1 MRSIPFNTVKKK
13 MKAAIMEAA
22 FVAGD
27 DLMASFR
34 RALEKEESP
43 LGKETLNQL
52 IENAEI
58 ARKERIPLCQDTG
71 LAVFFVEMGDQVK
84 IKGGTLPDALNEA
97 TREAYGDAY
106 LRKSA
111 CNPFTRKNTGDN
123 TPAII
128 HYDIVNGD
136 KLKITFCAKGGG
148 SENMSRVTMLKP
160 SDGRKGVEDFVV
172 QRVWEAQANPC
183 PPIIVGVGIGG
194 TFERAAI
201 IAKKAL
207 LEPIGKRN
215 SDPELAEMEESM
227 LRKINDLGIGPGGLG
242 GRITALDVH
251 VIMEPCHIA
260 SLPLA
265 VNINCHSSRHAEIDF

>member
-1 MRSIPFNTVKKK
+1 MRSISFNTVKKK
-13 MKAAIMEAA
+13 VKAAIMEAA

-27 DLMASFR
+27 DLMAGFKS
-34 RALEKEESP
+34 ALEKEESP

-52 IENAEI
+52 IENAKI
-58 ARKERIPLCQDTG
+58 AQKERIPLCQDTG

-128 HYDIVNGD
+128 HYDIVSGD
-136 KLKITFCAKGGG
+136 KLHITFCAKGGG
-148 SENMSRVTMLKP
+148 SENMSRVTMLRP
-160 SDGRKGVEDFVV
+160 SDGRKGIEDFVV

-194 TFERAAI
+194 TFERAAL

-207 LEPIGKRN
+207 LKPIGERN
-215 SDPELAEMEESM
+215 PDPELAEMEESM
-227 LRKINDLGIGPGGLG
+227 LKKINDLGIGPGGLG
-242 GRITALDVH
+242 GRITALDVK